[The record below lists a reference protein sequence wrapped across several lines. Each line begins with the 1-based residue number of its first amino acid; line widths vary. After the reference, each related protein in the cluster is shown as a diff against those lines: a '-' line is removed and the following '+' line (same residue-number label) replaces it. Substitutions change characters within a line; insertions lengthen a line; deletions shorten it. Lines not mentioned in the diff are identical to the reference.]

1 MTHDCG
7 NDEMSGGQ
15 VATILAVISY
25 VMLLGVM
32 YADALRQLLHRWG
45 LPDYNY
51 CYLMPPVVL
60 YILWSRRRAFL
71 DLPARPSLLGGLP
84 LLLVGVGFFWLG
96 ELGGEFFT
104 LYLSLWLVI
113 VGLVW
118 LHQGWPRLKAIS
130 FALFMLLF
138 SFPLPNFLH
147 QKVSWYLKLQS
158 TRIGVRLMQLMG
170 MSAYREGNII
180 DLGITQLQ
188 VVDACSGL
196 RYFFPIII
204 LSLLLAWS
212 FRASWWKRALLVI
225 SSVPLIV
232 FINSIRIALTGLLY
246 EHVGPWVAEGFFHDF
261 AGWFMFMIA
270 LAIFLPEMWLLKRIF
285 PGPPSPSREKI
296 LSKAALRAE
305 KPRSWPV
312 FLIALLILG
321 GSLGLSRG
329 INFREQIPAARPF
342 STFPLEIDGWRGQ
355 RQVMEQR
362 FIDALDFSDY
372 ALIDYRD
379 QRGQT
384 LNFYVAYYESQRKG
398 ESIHSPATCLPGSGW
413 NFKQAGVITVPLADG
428 KNLQVRRAVMS
439 KGPVRQLVYYWF
451 PQRGRDLTNAYQLK
465 LYNFWDALTR
475 QRTDGAL
482 VRLITPISNSEP
494 AAAADSRLQAFLVQV
509 LPVLNRYLPGK

>member
-1 MTHDCG
+1 MT
-7 NDEMSGGQ
+7 
-15 VATILAVISY
+15 TILAIISY
-25 VMLLGVM
+25 AMLLGTM
-32 YADALRQLLHRWG
+32 YAGALRMLVHRWG
-45 LPDYNY
+45 VPDYNY

-60 YILWSRRRAFL
+60 YILWSRRSVFL
-71 DLPARPSLLGGLP
+71 DLPAQPSWNG
-84 LLLVGVGFFWLG
+84 LLLLFLGVGFFWLG

-118 LHQGWPRLKAIS
+118 LHQGWLRLKAVW

-158 TRIGVRLMQLMG
+158 TRIGVWLMQLMG
-170 MSAYREGNII
+170 MSAYREGNVI
-180 DLGITQLQ
+180 DLGIAKLQ

-196 RYFFPIII
+196 RYFFSIII

-212 FRASWWKRALLVI
+212 FRASWWKRTLLVF
-225 SSVPLIV
+225 SSVPLII

-246 EHVGPWVAEGFFHDF
+246 EYVGSWVAEGFFHDF

-270 LAIFLPEMWLLKRIF
+270 LAIFLPEMWLLQRIF
-285 PGPPSPSREKI
+285 PKRPVISQKRIPLKISMTLEK
-296 LSKAALRAE
+296 S
-305 KPRSWPV
+305 RSWPV
-312 FLIALLILG
+312 FLAALLILG

-329 INFREQIPAARPF
+329 INFREKIPAARPF
-342 STFPLEIDGWRGQ
+342 ATFPLDVDGWQGR

-362 FIDALDFSDY
+362 FIDALDLSDY
-372 ALIDYRD
+372 AIIDYQD
-379 QRGQT
+379 QRGHT

-413 NFKQAGVITVPLADG
+413 EFKQAGVITVPLADG

-439 KGPVRQLVYYWF
+439 KGSVLQLVYYWF

-465 LYNFWDALTR
+465 LYNFWDALTK

-482 VRLITPISNSEP
+482 VRLITPVSSSEP
-494 AAAADSRLQAFLVQV
+494 ASAADFRLQAFLVQV
-509 LPVLNRYLPGK
+509 LPVLNSYLPGK